1 MEVILLKDV
10 ERVGRA
16 GEVRDVAPGYAR
28 NYLIPQGLA
37 TRVTV
42 GTLKQMQQQRQAEAR
57 REEELEAEAR
67 EFAAELEG
75 VTLTLS
81 AKTGEKDRLYGSITS
96 GDIAVALEREIGK
109 SVDRRKIG
117 LEEPIRELG
126 TYSVPFKLLSDLA
139 PTITVDVVRQEDLAD
154 ETEGG

>member
-37 TRVTV
+37 TRVTI

-57 REEELEAEAR
+57 REEELEVEAR

-139 PTITVDVVRQEDLAD
+139 PTITVDVVRQEHLAD

>member
-37 TRVTV
+37 TRVTM

-96 GDIAVALEREIGK
+96 GDIAVALETEIGK

>member
-37 TRVTV
+37 TRVTM

>member
-16 GEVRDVAPGYAR
+16 GEVRDVTPGYAR

-37 TRVTV
+37 TRVTM

-75 VTLTLS
+75 VALTLS

-139 PTITVDVVRQEDLAD
+139 PTITVDVVRQEHLAD